1 MNRLAVISSFLGA
14 SHNRYIAYQPER
26 SLEERFAMAAGIKGL
41 DGLELCY
48 PADFRDVQLLRRL
61 LSDAGYG
68 VSAVNFRS
76 RRTGQWM
83 RGSFSSADAGERQA
97 VVDDCRHAIDLA
109 AEIGCLRITTCP
121 LNDGHDYPFEADYR
135 QQYAG
140 AEEAFA
146 AICEHNAQM
155 RIAIEYKWN
164 DPRARSLLGGAGETV
179 AFCQAVGA
187 PNLGV
192 TLDFGHAIQA
202 GERAA
207 QSAALLA
214 RAGRLFYVHI
224 NDNDAHWD
232 WDMIPGAYHLWE
244 YVEFFY
250 YLQELGYDDDWYAY
264 DVLAKEHDPAE
275 TLAASLAITRQLES
289 LATRLDRA
297 TVADLLSA
305 RNPARSLAYLFSLLS

>member
-1 MNRLAVISSFLGA
+1 MNKLAVISSFLGA

-26 SLEERFAMAAGIKGL
+26 SLQERFALASQIEHL

-48 PADFRDVQLLRRL
+48 PADFADPALLRRL
-61 LSDAGYG
+61 LGDSGLG
-68 VSAVNFRS
+68 VAAVNFRS
-76 RRTGQWM
+76 RRSGQWM
-83 RGSFSSADAGERQA
+83 RGSFSSAQQTERQA
-97 VVDDCRHAIDLA
+97 VVDDCKRAIDLA
-109 AEIGCLRITTCP
+109 ADLGCLRITTCP

-135 QQYAG
+135 VQYAG

-146 AICEHNAQM
+146 AICAHSPAT
-155 RIAIEYKWN
+155 RISIEYKWN
-164 DPRARSLLGGAGETV
+164 DPRARSLFGGVGETL

-202 GERAA
+202 GERPA
-207 QSAALLA
+207 QSAVLLA
-214 RAGRLFYVHI
+214 RAGRLFYVHV

-244 YVEFFY
+244 FVEFFY
-250 YLQELGYDDDWYAY
+250 YLRALDYTDDWYGY

-275 TLAASLAITRQLES
+275 TFSASLAITRKLET
-289 LATRLDRA
+289 LAGRLDP
-297 TVADLLSA
+297 TTISA
-305 RNPARSLAYLFSLLS
+305 LTAERNPAHSLRYLFSLLP